1 MDNQRIFIWGAVALV
16 WFFVYQAWV
25 IDRTPVPATT
35 ATGQKV
41 QIAEPGP
48 AGAVE
53 LAADNGDLPSVG
65 PVTQGVQPEPMEA
78 AEPATSGRYVH
89 VVTDVFDLLI
99 STVGADIQQLELRRY
114 PVAKNQPNVKVRLL
128 DPAVSH
134 TFVYQTGLRIPG
146 VGSEP
151 THLAS
156 YSSTQSEYRL
166 TDGEAELKVPFV
178 WTDANG
184 VTVTKIYTFSRGQYR
199 IGLDYEVINRSSADV
214 TVAPYLQLRRE
225 AVTRERSMT
234 DVDSYSFIGPVL
246 YNGEKYQKMKP
257 ENLGEEPV
265 SLTATGGWIAS
276 IQHHFL
282 VAAIPHPGDSYAYKV
297 NLNRNGQVLESA
309 IGTPQSLP
317 AGQSMST
324 QQFLF
329 AGPKLQDQLEATA
342 PGLKLTVD
350 YGWLT
355 VISQPLFWLLRKIYS
370 FVGNWGWSIILLTMM
385 IKLVF
390 YKLQETSGRSMAKMR
405 NMQPR
410 VKHLQERYKDDRQ
423 GLSAAMMELYRK
435 EKVNPAA
442 GCLPIVVQMPVFIAL
457 YWVLIESVEMRQAP
471 FALWLNDLS
480 SKDPYFVL
488 PLLMGIT
495 MFFQQKLNPTPP
507 DPIQAKVMM
516 AMPIVFTVFF
526 AFFPSGLV
534 LYWFVNNLLSIAQQ
548 WRINKVVAREH

>member
-1 MDNQRIFIWGAVALV
+1 MDNQRVFIWGAVALV
-16 WFFVYQAWV
+16 WFFLYQAWLV
-25 IDRTPVPATT
+25 DNTVVPVRPAASPVTQS
-35 ATGQKV
+35 APGEIPV
-41 QIAEPGP
+41 AASLDSAE
-48 AGAVE
+48 
-53 LAADNGDLPSVG
+53 LPSVAAPTG
-65 PVTQGVQPEPMEA
+65 DDPVEA
-78 AEPATSGRYVH
+78 AQETGGNNFVQ
-89 VVTDVFDLLI
+89 VTTDVFDLLI
-99 STVGADIQQLELRRY
+99 NTQGADIQQLELNRY
-114 PVAKNQPNVKVRLL
+114 PVAKNQPDVHMRLL
-128 DPAVSH
+128 DTTVGH
-134 TFVYQTGLRIPG
+134 DFVYQTGLRIPG
-146 VGSEP
+146 AADEP
-151 THLAS
+151 THLAAYAS
-156 YSSTQSEYRL
+156 AKTEYRMQ
-166 TDGEAELKVPFV
+166 DGENTLDVPFT

-184 VTVTKIYTFSRGQYR
+184 LVVTKVYTFTRGGYR
-199 IGLDYEVINRSSADV
+199 IGLNYSVENRSNVDV
-214 TVAPYLQLRRE
+214 TVAPYLQLRRD
-225 AVTRERSMT
+225 AVVRSRSMT
-234 DVDSYSFIGPVL
+234 DVDSYSYIGPVL
-246 YNGEKYQKMKP
+246 YNGEKYQKLNP
-257 ENLGEEPV
+257 EDLAEEPV

-282 VAAIPHPGDSYAYKV
+282 VAAIPHTGDSYGYKV
-297 NLNRNGQVLESA
+297 NLTRRGQVLQSA
-309 IGTPQSLP
+309 IGLPQSLP
-317 AGQSMST
+317 AGQSTSVE
-324 QQFLF
+324 QILF
-329 AGPKLQDQLEATA
+329 AGPKLQDQMEATA
-342 PGLKLTVD
+342 KGLKLTVD

-355 VISQPLFWLLRKIYS
+355 VISQPLFWVLRKIQSY
-370 FVGNWGWSIILLTMM
+370 VGNWGWSIILLTMM

-410 VKHLQERYKDDRQ
+410 VKHLQERFKDDRQ
-423 GLSAAMMELYRK
+423 GLSQAMMELYRK

-516 AMPIVFTVFF
+516 AMPVVFTVFF

>member
-1 MDNQRIFIWGAVALV
+1 MDNQRVFIWGAVALV
-16 WFFVYQAWV
+16 WFFLYQAWLV
-25 IDRTPVPATT
+25 DKTVVPVRPAASPVTQS
-35 ATGQKV
+35 APGEIPV
-41 QIAEPGP
+41 AASLDSAE
-48 AGAVE
+48 
-53 LAADNGDLPSVG
+53 LPSVAAPTG
-65 PVTQGVQPEPMEA
+65 DDPVEA
-78 AEPATSGRYVH
+78 AQETGGNNFVQ
-89 VVTDVFDLLI
+89 VTTDVFDLLI
-99 STVGADIQQLELRRY
+99 NTQGADIQQLELNRY
-114 PVAKNQPNVKVRLL
+114 PVAKNQPDVHMRLL
-128 DPAVSH
+128 DTTVGH
-134 TFVYQTGLRIPG
+134 DFVYQTGLRIPG
-146 VGSEP
+146 AADEP
-151 THLAS
+151 THLAAYAS
-156 YSSTQSEYRL
+156 AKTEYRMQ
-166 TDGEAELKVPFV
+166 DGENTLDVPFT

-184 VTVTKIYTFSRGQYR
+184 LVVTKVYTFTRGGYR
-199 IGLDYEVINRSSADV
+199 IGLNYSVENRSNVDV
-214 TVAPYLQLRRE
+214 TVAPYLQLRRD
-225 AVTRERSMT
+225 AVVRSRSMT
-234 DVDSYSFIGPVL
+234 DVDSYSYIGPVL
-246 YNGEKYQKMKP
+246 YNGEKYQKLNP
-257 ENLGEEPV
+257 EDLAEEPV

-282 VAAIPHPGDSYAYKV
+282 VAAIPHTGDSYGYKV
-297 NLNRNGQVLESA
+297 NLTRRGQVLQSA
-309 IGTPQSLP
+309 IGLPQSLP
-317 AGQSMST
+317 AGQSTSVEQT
-324 QQFLF
+324 LF
-329 AGPKLQDQLEATA
+329 AGPKLQDQMEATA
-342 PGLKLTVD
+342 NGLKLTVD

-355 VISQPLFWLLRKIYS
+355 VISQPLFWVLRKIQSY
-370 FVGNWGWSIILLTMM
+370 VGNWGWSIILLTMM

-410 VKHLQERYKDDRQ
+410 VKHLQERFKDDRQ
-423 GLSAAMMELYRK
+423 GLSQAMMELYRK

-516 AMPIVFTVFF
+516 AMPVVFTVFF

>member
-1 MDNQRIFIWGAVALV
+1 MDNQRVFIWGAVALV
-16 WFFVYQAWV
+16 WFFLYQAWLV
-25 IDRTPVPATT
+25 DNTVVPTRQSVSEVASQAAQSGPGELPVAASLDSAKLPRVAAPSDADPAEV
-35 ATGQKV
+35 AQE
-41 QIAEPGP
+41 IS
-48 AGAVE
+48 
-53 LAADNGDLPSVG
+53 GDS
-65 PVTQGVQPEPMEA
+65 
-78 AEPATSGRYVH
+78 YVR
-89 VVTDVFDLLI
+89 VVTDVYDLLI
-99 STVGADIQQLELRRY
+99 NTGGADIQQLELNGY
-114 PVAKNQPNVKVRLL
+114 PVAKNQPDVHMRLL
-128 DPAVSH
+128 DTTVGH
-134 TFVYQTGLRIPG
+134 DFVYQTGLRIPG
-146 VGSEP
+146 AADEP
-151 THLAS
+151 THLAAYAS
-156 YSSTQSEYRL
+156 AKTEYRMQ
-166 TDGEAELKVPFV
+166 DGENTLDVPFT

-184 VTVTKIYTFSRGQYR
+184 LVVTKVYTFTRGGYR
-199 IGLDYEVINRSSADV
+199 IGLNYSVENRSNVDV
-214 TVAPYLQLRRE
+214 TVAPYLQLRRD
-225 AVTRERSMT
+225 AVVRSRSMT
-234 DVDSYSFIGPVL
+234 DVDSYSYIGPVL
-246 YNGEKYQKMKP
+246 YNGEKYQKLNP
-257 ENLGEEPV
+257 EDLAEEPV
-265 SLTATGGWIAS
+265 SLTATGGWVAS

-282 VAAIPHPGDSYAYKV
+282 VAAIPHIGDSYGYKV
-297 NLNRNGQVLESA
+297 NLTRSGQVLQSG
-309 IGTPQSLP
+309 IGLPQSLP
-317 AGQSMST
+317 AGQSTSVEQT
-324 QQFLF
+324 LF
-329 AGPKLQDQLEATA
+329 AGPKLQDQMEATA
-342 PGLKLTVD
+342 NGLKLTVD

-355 VISQPLFWLLRKIYS
+355 VISQPLFWVLRKIQSY
-370 FVGNWGWSIILLTMM
+370 VGNWGWSIILLTMM

-410 VKHLQERYKDDRQ
+410 VKHLQERFKDDRQ
-423 GLSAAMMELYRK
+423 GLSQAMMELYRK

-516 AMPIVFTVFF
+516 AMPVVFTVFF

>member
-1 MDNQRIFIWGAVALV
+1 MDNQRVFIWGAVALV
-16 WFFVYQAWV
+16 WFFLYQAWLV
-25 IDRTPVPATT
+25 DNTVVPVRPAASPVTQS
-35 ATGQKV
+35 APGEIPV
-41 QIAEPGP
+41 AASLDSAE
-48 AGAVE
+48 
-53 LAADNGDLPSVG
+53 LPSVAAPTG
-65 PVTQGVQPEPMEA
+65 DDPVEA
-78 AEPATSGRYVH
+78 AQETGGNNFVQ
-89 VVTDVFDLLI
+89 VTTDVFDLLI
-99 STVGADIQQLELRRY
+99 NTQGADIQQLELNRY
-114 PVAKNQPNVKVRLL
+114 PVAKNQPDVHMRLL
-128 DPAVSH
+128 DTTVGH
-134 TFVYQTGLRIPG
+134 DFVYQTGLRIPG
-146 VGSEP
+146 AADEP
-151 THLAS
+151 THLAAYAS
-156 YSSTQSEYRL
+156 AKTEYRMQ
-166 TDGEAELKVPFV
+166 DGENTLDVPFT

-184 VTVTKIYTFSRGQYR
+184 LVVTKVYTFTRGGYR
-199 IGLDYEVINRSSADV
+199 IGLNYSVENRSNVDV
-214 TVAPYLQLRRE
+214 TVAPYLQLRRD
-225 AVTRERSMT
+225 AVVRSRSMT
-234 DVDSYSFIGPVL
+234 DVDSYSYIGPVL
-246 YNGEKYQKMKP
+246 YNGEKYQKLNP
-257 ENLGEEPV
+257 EDLAEEPV

-276 IQHHFL
+276 IQHHVL
-282 VAAIPHPGDSYAYKV
+282 VAAIPHTGDSYGYKV
-297 NLNRNGQVLESA
+297 NLTRSGQVLQSA
-309 IGTPQSLP
+309 IGLPQSLP
-317 AGQSMST
+317 AGQSTSVEQT
-324 QQFLF
+324 LF
-329 AGPKLQDQLEATA
+329 AGPKLQDQMEATA
-342 PGLKLTVD
+342 NGLKLTVD

-355 VISQPLFWLLRKIYS
+355 VISQPLFWVLRKIQSY
-370 FVGNWGWSIILLTMM
+370 VGNWGWSIILLTMM

-410 VKHLQERYKDDRQ
+410 VKHLQERFKDDRQ
-423 GLSAAMMELYRK
+423 GLSQAMMELYRK

-516 AMPIVFTVFF
+516 AMPVVFTVFF

>member
-1 MDNQRIFIWGAVALV
+1 MDNQRVFIWGAVALV
-16 WFFVYQAWV
+16 WFFLYQAWLV
-25 IDRTPVPATT
+25 DNTVVPVRPSASPVTQS
-35 ATGQKV
+35 APGEIPV
-41 QIAEPGP
+41 AASLDSAE
-48 AGAVE
+48 
-53 LAADNGDLPSVG
+53 LPSVAAPTG
-65 PVTQGVQPEPMEA
+65 DDPVEA
-78 AEPATSGRYVH
+78 AQETGGNNFVQ
-89 VVTDVFDLLI
+89 VTTDVFDLLI
-99 STVGADIQQLELRRY
+99 NTQGADIQQLELNRY
-114 PVAKNQPNVKVRLL
+114 PVAKNQPDVHMRLL
-128 DPAVSH
+128 DTTVGH
-134 TFVYQTGLRIPG
+134 DFVYQTGLRIPG
-146 VGSEP
+146 AADEP
-151 THLAS
+151 THLAAYAS
-156 YSSTQSEYRL
+156 AKTEYRMQ
-166 TDGEAELKVPFV
+166 DGENTLDVPFT

-184 VTVTKIYTFSRGQYR
+184 LVVTKVYTFTRGGYR
-199 IGLDYEVINRSSADV
+199 IGLNYSVENRSNVDV
-214 TVAPYLQLRRE
+214 TVAPYLQLRRD
-225 AVTRERSMT
+225 AVVRSRSMT
-234 DVDSYSFIGPVL
+234 DVDSYSYIGPVL
-246 YNGEKYQKMKP
+246 YNGEKYQKLNP
-257 ENLGEEPV
+257 EDLAEEPV

-282 VAAIPHPGDSYAYKV
+282 VAAIPHTGDSYGYKV
-297 NLNRNGQVLESA
+297 NLTRRGQVLQSA
-309 IGTPQSLP
+309 IGLPQSLP
-317 AGQSMST
+317 AGQSTSVEQT
-324 QQFLF
+324 LF
-329 AGPKLQDQLEATA
+329 AGPKLQDQMEATA
-342 PGLKLTVD
+342 NGLKLTVD

-355 VISQPLFWLLRKIYS
+355 VISQPLFWVLRKIQSY
-370 FVGNWGWSIILLTMM
+370 VGNWGWSIILLTMM

-410 VKHLQERYKDDRQ
+410 VKHLQERFKDDRQ
-423 GLSAAMMELYRK
+423 GLSQAMMELYRK

-516 AMPIVFTVFF
+516 AMPVVFTVFF